1 MKKTLLA
8 ISSVILSAMMSLPVL
23 AQTTGSIRIAA
34 HRGFWKCDE
43 TKHAEN
49 SIASLKTAQEN
60 NFWGSEFDIHIT
72 ADDQIVVHHDDYIQ
86 GQLIWTNTFD
96 SLLKYKL
103 NNGETM
109 PTLDAYLSQGEL
121 YPETMLV
128 LEFKSQQN
136 EERENKMVDMTFDK
150 LKAHGLYDP
159 SRVMFISFSMNV
171 CKRVAKLAP
180 EFTKIGRA
188 HV

>member
-103 NNGETM
+103 NNGDNM
-109 PTLDAYLSQGEL
+109 PTIYSYLYQDYL
-121 YPETMLV
+121 
-128 LEFKSQQN
+128 
-136 EERENKMVDMTFDK
+136 
-150 LKAHGLYDP
+150 
-159 SRVMFISFSMNV
+159 
-171 CKRVAKLAP
+171 
-180 EFTKIGRA
+180 
-188 HV
+188 